1 MKPVPNEDPSHDTLD
16 QEPNLERRLG
26 LWSAIGIVIGVTI
39 GSGIFRTPAS
49 IAARVPNPR
58 FMLAVWILAGFITL
72 CGTLSLAE
80 LSGALPQTGGLYI
93 YLREGWGRL
102 SAFLFGW
109 SELVIIRASALGA
122 IATVF
127 AEYLLRSIGI
137 DPAEHSAAVH
147 YLAAAA
153 VVFATVVNIR
163 GVHWGAA
170 VVGMTTMAKFGA
182 LAALVAASFL
192 LGSARGGG
200 FSHFSSVGSAVQPG
214 LFGLALISVLWAYDG
229 WADLSFAG
237 GEVKDGG
244 RNLPRAL
251 IFGTLA
257 IIAIY
262 LLANAAYLYVNSIEK
277 VAQSRLVA
285 ADTMSALF
293 GTAGVA
299 IVSVVV
305 MISTF
310 GSLNA
315 SMLASPRVFF
325 AMADDGLFFKA
336 IAKVHP
342 RYHTPYVAIGLA
354 GLLGVAFVLA
364 RTFEQLADTFVIA
377 IWPFYALGVAA
388 LYPLRRKRPDLKR
401 PYRAIGYPVV
411 PLFFIGGVAY
421 LIINALMTEILWTSV
436 VLAIVLAGIPVY
448 WYFFRGSA
456 DSKGV

>member
-1 MKPVPNEDPSHDTLD
+1 MNDGGK
-16 QEPNLERRLG
+16 QEGQLERRLG
-26 LWSAIGIVIGVTI
+26 LWSSIGIVIGVTI
-39 GSGIFRTPAS
+39 GSGIFRTPAG
-49 IAARVPNPR
+49 IAARVPDPPL
-58 FMLAVWILAGFITL
+58 MLSVWILAGVITL
-72 CGTLSLAE
+72 SGTLSLAE
-80 LSGALPQTGGLYI
+80 LSAMFPQTGGLYV

-109 SELVIIRASALGA
+109 SELVVIRASALGA

-127 AEYLLRSIGI
+127 AEYFLRSIGI
-137 DPAEHSAAVH
+137 NPADRGALVH
-147 YLAAAA
+147 YLAAGAI
-153 VVFATVVNIR
+153 VFATLVNVR

-170 VVGMTTMAKFGA
+170 IVGMTTAGKFAA
-182 LAALVAASFL
+182 LATLVTASFL
-192 LGSARGGG
+192 LGGGRGASFG
-200 FSHFSSVGSAVQPG
+200 HFSSGANPVQPG

-229 WADLSFAG
+229 WADLSFVG
-237 GEVKDGG
+237 GEVKDPQ

-262 LLANAAYLYVNSIEK
+262 LLVNAAYLYVSPIEK
-277 VAQSRLVA
+277 VAESRLVA

-293 GTAGVA
+293 GNIGMA

-305 MISTF
+305 MVSTF

-325 AMADDGLFFKA
+325 AMADDGLFLKS

-354 GLLGVAFVLA
+354 GFLGVAFVLL

-377 IWPFYALGVAA
+377 IWPFYALGIAA
-388 LYPLRRKRPDLKR
+388 LYPLRRRRPDMER

-411 PLFFIGGVAY
+411 PLVFIAGVVY
-421 LIINALMTEILWTSV
+421 LIINALITETLWTSV
-436 VLAIVLAGIPVY
+436 VFAVVLAGIPIY
-448 WYFFRGSA
+448 WLSFT
-456 DSKGV
+456 KTET

>member
-1 MKPVPNEDPSHDTLD
+1 MNDGEK
-16 QEPNLERRLG
+16 QESQLERRLG
-26 LWSAIGIVIGVTI
+26 LWSSIGIVIGVTI

-49 IAARVPNPR
+49 IAARVPNPPL
-58 FMLAVWILAGFITL
+58 MLSVWILGGIVTL
-72 CGTLSLAE
+72 SGTLSLAE
-80 LSGALPQTGGLYI
+80 LSGMFPQTGGLYV

-102 SAFLFGW
+102 FAFLFGW
-109 SELVIIRASALGA
+109 SELVVIRASALGA

-127 AEYLLRSIGI
+127 AEYFLRSIGI
-137 DPAEHSAAVH
+137 DPAERGSLVH
-147 YLAAAA
+147 YLAAGAIIFAA
-153 VVFATVVNIR
+153 MVNVR
-163 GVHWGAA
+163 GVDWGAA
-170 VVGMTTMAKFGA
+170 IVGMTTAGKFAA
-182 LAALVAASFL
+182 LASLVAASFL
-192 LGSARGGG
+192 LGAGRGASLG
-200 FSHFSSVGSAVQPG
+200 HFSSVANPVQPG

-237 GEVKDGG
+237 GEVRDPK

-262 LLANAAYLYVNSIEK
+262 LLANAAYLYVNPIEK

-293 GTAGVA
+293 GNIGVA

-305 MISTF
+305 MVSTF

-325 AMADDGLFFKA
+325 AMADDGLFFKS

-342 RYHTPYVAIGLA
+342 RYHTPYVAVGLA
-354 GLLGVAFVLA
+354 GFLGVAFVLL

-377 IWPFYALGVAA
+377 IWPFYALAIAA
-388 LYPLRRKRPDLKR
+388 LYRLRLRLPLLER
-401 PYRAIGYPVV
+401 PYQAIGYPVV
-411 PLFFIGGVAY
+411 PLVFIGGVVY
-421 LIINALMTEILWTSV
+421 LIINALITETLWTSV
-436 VLAIVLAGIPVY
+436 VFGIVLAGIPAY
-448 WYFFRGSA
+448 WLLFRRA
-456 DSKGV
+456 QNM

>member
-1 MKPVPNEDPSHDTLD
+1 MASHLTESRNPQ
-16 QEPNLERRLG
+16 QETYLVRRLG
-26 LWSAIGIVIGVTI
+26 LWSSIGIVIGVTI
-39 GSGIFRTPAS
+39 GSGIFRTPAG
-49 IAARVPNPR
+49 IAARVPDPPL
-58 FMLAVWILAGFITL
+58 MLAVWILAGCITL
-72 CGTLSLAE
+72 SGTLSLAE
-80 LSGALPQTGGLYI
+80 LSGVFPETGGLYI

-109 SELVIIRASALGA
+109 SELVVIRASALGA

-127 AEYLLRSIGI
+127 AEYLLRSIGFN
-137 DPAEHSAAVH
+137 PADHGATVH
-147 YLAAAA
+147 GLAAGAI
-153 VVFATVVNIR
+153 VVATLVNIR

-170 VVGMTTMAKFGA
+170 VVGMTTIAKFGA
-182 LAALVAASFL
+182 LSALVAASFL
-192 LGSARGGG
+192 LGAGRGASFG
-200 FSHFSSVGSAVQPG
+200 HFSSGTNAVQPG

-237 GEVKDGG
+237 GEVKDPEK
-244 RNLPRAL
+244 NLPRAL

-262 LLANAAYLYVNSIEK
+262 LLANAAYLYVSPIGQ

-293 GTAGVA
+293 GNVGVA

-305 MISTF
+305 MLSTF

-325 AMADDGLFFKA
+325 AMADDGLFFKR

-354 GLLGVAFVLA
+354 GFLGAAFVLM
-364 RTFEQLADTFVIA
+364 RTFEQLADTFVMA
-377 IWPFYALGVAA
+377 IWPFYALSVAA

-411 PLFFIGGVAY
+411 PLFFIGGVVY
-421 LIINALMTEILWTSV
+421 LIVNALINETLWTSV
-436 VLAIVLAGIPVY
+436 VFGIVLGGTPVY
-448 WYFFRGSA
+448 WLFFRRRR
-456 DSKGV
+456 